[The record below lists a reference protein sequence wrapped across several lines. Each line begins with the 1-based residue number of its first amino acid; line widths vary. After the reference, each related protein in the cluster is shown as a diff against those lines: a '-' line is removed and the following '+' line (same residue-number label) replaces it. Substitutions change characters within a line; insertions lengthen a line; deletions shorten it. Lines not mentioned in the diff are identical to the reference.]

1 MICLNGP
8 HPLHGRVLVIGVNQY
23 DHPDYQHQLIYLPQE
38 FVLSTEKLKL
48 KLDPYNIFDIH
59 IAIFVAFIISK

>member
-1 MICLNGP
+1 MAPTPFMEEYWLLGLANMIN
-8 HPLHGRVLVIGVNQY
+8 
-23 DHPDYQHQLIYLPQE
+23 DHPDYQHQPIYLSQE

-59 IAIFVAFIISK
+59 IEIFVAFIISK

>member
-1 MICLNGP
+1 MAP
-8 HPLHGRVLVIGVNQY
+8 TPSMVIGVNQY

-59 IAIFVAFIISK
+59 IEIFVAFIISK